1 MDEVRFLVDLA
12 EQYRVVD
19 DEGLHPALRDQGVRI
34 GDLGLPMVSEFL
46 ALEVG
51 ALLRISTRKATTMIH
66 DALHLRY
73 GVPSLWHAAD
83 GLLIDVDRALH
94 AAGKCS
100 RVSMAVAERAVKRWI
115 RIQHKFSWAGAFKK
129 LDEILLDEAPIDSAD
144 TERSQLDERHFFI
157 RQSAHGTADVR
168 ANLDV
173 LDAQLLRAAVSR
185 MAEVLASVEGD
196 EDLLSV
202 RESKALGVLAQPAYA
217 LALLQ
222 RAAQQPLVP
231 APDFDP
237 RDEDAREH
245 QYRSAHGVPRPPLP
259 DEPPSDRQLPD
270 GCHGAL
276 CGTITESLETL
287 RHPVDLHVH
296 IDASSLPDGGVARIE
311 RAGAVTTETL
321 RWLLMDRPIR
331 VHPVIDLPTLKPQN
345 GYRPSDRMRAAITSI
360 FPTEP
365 FPFSTN
371 NSRRLEL
378 DHTIAFTATG
388 PPGQTGMGNLAP
400 LSTRVHRAKTAGHWQ
415 VEQPEPGV
423 LLWRSPLG
431 FRYRVVVDSTEV
443 LS

>member
-1 MDEVRFLVDLA
+1 MDEVRFLVGLA
-12 EQYRVVD
+12 EQYTLPED
-19 DEGLHPALRDQGVRI
+19 DGLHPELHDHGVSV
-34 GDLGLPMVSEFL
+34 GDLGLPKISEFL
-46 ALEVG
+46 SLEVG
-51 ALLRISTRKATTMIH
+51 ALLGISTRKATTMIVES
-66 DALHLRY
+66 LHLRH
-73 GVPSLWHAAD
+73 GLPSLWRAAD
-83 GLLIDVDRALH
+83 ELRIDVDRALR

-100 RVSMAVAERAVKRWI
+100 QLSREVAERVVKRWL

-129 LDEILLDEAPIDSAD
+129 LDEIIIDESPLDSAEA
-144 TERSQLDERHFFI
+144 ERSNLDGRHFFI
-157 RQSAHGTADVR
+157 RQAVHGTVDVH

-222 RAAQQPLVP
+222 KAAQQPLVP

-237 RDEDAREH
+237 SDEIARERFH
-245 QYRSAHGVPRPPLP
+245 TATHGAPRLPLP
-259 DEPPSDRQLPD
+259 DEDPAGHDSCLGR
-270 GCHGAL
+270 L
-276 CGTITESLETL
+276 CGRITEPLETL
-287 RHPVDLHVH
+287 RHPVELHVH
-296 IDASSLPDGGVARIE
+296 IDASGLPDGGVARIE

-321 RWLLMDRPIR
+321 RWLLMDRPVR
-331 VHPVIDLPTLKPQN
+331 VHPVIDLPTLRSQN

-378 DHTIAFTATG
+378 DHTVAFTAAG
-388 PPGQTGMGNLAP
+388 PPGQTGVGNLAP
-400 LSTRVHRAKTAGHWQ
+400 LTTRVHRAKTAGHWQ
-415 VEQPEPGV
+415 LEQPEPGV
-423 LLWRSPLG
+423 MVWRSPLG
-431 FRYRVVVDSTEV
+431 FRYRVAVDSTEV